1 MSSKASWKEM
11 GLAYLMIFP
20 ALFFFV
26 LYLIYPLFK
35 SLRMSLYDY
44 SGIGSLTDF
53 VGLANY
59 AEALADKQFYNAMAN
74 NFTLMAIE
82 LVVSLTVAFV
92 LAYFLYR
99 GVFGWKFFNVVLFL
113 PYIIPLSVSAIIWTS
128 IYEPNIGLLNTFLD
142 KIGLDSW
149 KRVWLGSTDT
159 SLYSVIAV
167 WIWRTIPFNMLI
179 LLGAMLKI
187 PKEMIEAARI
197 DGCSGLRI
205 VRYLIV
211 PLTAPTIGLLF
222 ILSVAY
228 DFRAFDMVWVMTQG
242 GPADSTQIASTLVY
256 KLGFSQ
262 NEYGYANAIAFLVFA
277 FVAAVAGA
285 LMLAA
290 KVVNAGLNRKR
301 GSKQ

>member
-26 LYLIYPLFK
+26 LYLVYPLFK

-59 AEALADKQFYNAMAN
+59 VEALADKQFYNAMAN

-82 LVVSLTVAFV
+82 LVVSLTVAFI

-197 DGCSGLRI
+197 DGCSGFRI
-205 VRYLIV
+205 VHYLIV

-285 LMLAA
+285 LILAA